1 MAGREV
7 ARRQAVSFAG
17 SGRALD
23 VMARSLDLI
32 LEAGDPLNKGF
43 ETGVTDLDSN
53 RTNASGCSVEGTRER
68 GLPRRLLSGATVIG
82 RGEVATLPPP
92 LGASA

>member
-1 MAGREV
+1 M
-7 ARRQAVSFAG
+7 SFAG

-23 VMARSLDLI
+23 VMAGSLDLI
-32 LEAGDPLNKGF
+32 LEPGDPLNEGF

-68 GLPRRLLSGATVIG
+68 GLPRRLPSGATVIS
-82 RGEVATLPPP
+82 RGEVANPPP